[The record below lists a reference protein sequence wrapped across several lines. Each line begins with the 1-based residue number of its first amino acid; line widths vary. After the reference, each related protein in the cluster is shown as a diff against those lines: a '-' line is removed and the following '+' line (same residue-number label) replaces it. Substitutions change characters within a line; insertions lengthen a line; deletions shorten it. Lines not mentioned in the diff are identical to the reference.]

1 MNEFAN
7 IAFLL
12 CLSTGSLAGQ
22 IPEGSRPATAQVST
36 VPETIKVRVN
46 LTNVVMTVTDQQN
59 HAVLGLNENDFR
71 IFEDNQQ
78 QTIRYFSGENSLP
91 LRIAILIDCS
101 YSVRNQLRFEEEAA
115 IDFLKTVMRPRKDL
129 AFVVAFSREEQVW
142 QDYTDDIDKLSKA
155 FWSLHAAGSTLLY
168 DAIYYS
174 CKEKL
179 ASAASTDFDVKRLLI
194 LFSDGEDNQSQH
206 TFHDALTAAL
216 RADVRI
222 YAIST
227 NLSGSNAP
235 GDAVLR
241 RFAMETGGRVFSPRG
256 ENELD
261 ANFQAIALEL
271 LHEYS
276 LAYMSTNRAHDG
288 SFRVIRIEPIRK
300 DLRVRA
306 QFWILY
312 PLRLKRAPGGIYSR
326 WPLSKETA

>member
-1 MNEFAN
+1 MKEFAN
-7 IAFLL
+7 IICFL

-22 IPEGSRPATAQVST
+22 IPEVSRLATAQVPT
-36 VPETIKVRVN
+36 IMETIKVRVD
-46 LTNVVMTVTDQQN
+46 LTNVFMTVTDPQN
-59 HAVLGLNENDFR
+59 HAVLGLTKNDFR
-71 IFEDNQQ
+71 LFEDNQPQ
-78 QTIRYFSGENSLP
+78 KIRNFSAENGLP
-91 LRIAILIDCS
+91 LRIAILVDCS
-101 YSVRNQLRFEEEAA
+101 YSVRDHLRFEEEAA
-115 IDFLKTVMRPRKDL
+115 IEFLKTIMRPRRDL
-129 AFVVAFSREEQVW
+129 AFVVAFSQEEQVW
-142 QDYTDDIDKLSKA
+142 QDYTDDIEKLSKA

-227 NLSGSNAP
+227 YLSGSNAP

-271 LHEYS
+271 VHEYS

-306 QFWILY
+306 RTGYFT
-312 PLRLKRAPGGIYSR
+312 PSD
-326 WPLSKETA
+326 